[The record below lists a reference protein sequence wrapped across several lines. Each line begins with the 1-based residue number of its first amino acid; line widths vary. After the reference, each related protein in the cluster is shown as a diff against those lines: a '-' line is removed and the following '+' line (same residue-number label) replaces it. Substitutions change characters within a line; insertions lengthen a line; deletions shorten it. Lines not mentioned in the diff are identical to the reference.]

1 MKALPAMKMQKKT
14 AMKANEKKQRKAMKA
29 TVPETHKDRGKNR
42 FCKMNK
48 HTLPGRIQQLLDKSG
63 THEQGRLINK
73 LVVKHSDGTW
83 GFNLEDAYVQ
93 ESMRALI
100 ARCSRCQHV
109 VVFVATG
116 T

>member
-1 MKALPAMKMQKKT
+1 MKAQVPA
-14 AMKANEKKQRKAMKA
+14 
-29 TVPETHKDRGKNR
+29 THKDRGKAR
-42 FCKMNK
+42 FCKQNK
-48 HTLPGRIQQLLDKSG
+48 QELPGRIQKLLDESG

-73 LVVKHSDGTW
+73 LVVKSSDGRW
-83 GFNLEDAYVQ
+83 GFNIDDSYVQ

-116 T
+116 M

>member
-1 MKALPAMKMQKKT
+1 MKAQAPT
-14 AMKANEKKQRKAMKA
+14 
-29 TVPETHKDRGKNR
+29 THKDRGKDR
-42 FCKMNK
+42 FCKLNK
-48 HTLPGRIQQLLDKSG
+48 HELPGSIQKLLDDSA

-73 LVVKHSDGTW
+73 LVVKSSDGRW
-83 GFNLEDAYVQ
+83 GFNVDDSYVQ

>member
-1 MKALPAMKMQKKT
+1 MKLQQKTPMKASGKKII
-14 AMKANEKKQRKAMKA
+14 KAMKA
-29 TVPETHKDRGKNR
+29 TVPPSHKDRNKNR
-42 FCKMNK
+42 FCKQNK
-48 HTLPGRIQQLLDKSG
+48 DELPWSIQRLLDDSS

-73 LVVKHSDGTW
+73 LVVKNSDGTW
-83 GFNLEDAYVQ
+83 GFNLQDTYVQ

-100 ARCSRCQHV
+100 ARCSRRQHV